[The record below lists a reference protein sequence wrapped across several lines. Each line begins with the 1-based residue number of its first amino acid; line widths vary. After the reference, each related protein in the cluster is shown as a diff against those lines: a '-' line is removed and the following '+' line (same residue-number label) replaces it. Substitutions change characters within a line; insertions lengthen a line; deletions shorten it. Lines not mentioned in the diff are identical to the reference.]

1 MSESASDRK
10 PATPT
15 TAQRNADVLAAF
27 ASKETTDF
35 ADATRGLIAPGSPRQ
50 VEGRFGHAV
59 WDLDAYAFFD
69 VESAPST
76 VNPSLWRQG
85 RLNNIAGLFEVTN
98 GVYQVRG
105 MDISNV
111 TFVEGET
118 GWIVIDPLTSRET
131 AAAALAMV
139 NEHLGVRP
147 VRCVIYT
154 HSHTDHFGGVL
165 GVVSAQELASGLVP
179 VIAPEGFLD
188 AAISENVLAGTVMLR
203 RAMYM
208 YGVLLPKDAQGHV
221 DTGLGKGLPALPE
234 VNLVAP
240 TKEIVAT
247 GEEVVIDGVRLEF
260 QITPGTEAPA
270 EMNIFLPDRR
280 ALCVAE
286 NCTANQ
292 HNVYTLRGAQVRDA
306 LMWSKYIDESIVRYA
321 SRSDVVF
328 ASHHWPRWGTDVLT
342 AYLASQRDAYRFVHD
357 QTLRLA
363 NHGLTMNE
371 IAEHL
376 ELPSALGDEFFNRG
390 YYGTISHNSKAV
402 YQRYLGWFDA
412 NPATLHPYPPVE
424 AATRYVEFMGG
435 ASAVLERANE
445 YFTRGDY
452 RWVVEVVNHVVFSDP
467 TNEAARLLQADAL
480 EQLGYQSESGPWRDF
495 YLTGAMELRSAG
507 TALKGFRGN
516 ALGPGLV
523 ASMTPELLL
532 DLIGVRLNAARSA
545 EFCLDVNLVVTD
557 HGDERWTFGV
567 RHGVVH
573 ARRDDSLDSCDV
585 TIRSSIEAFAQF
597 ASSSH
602 PIADTLE
609 RDDFVVHGD
618 QTKLVE
624 LDGFLDVFEFGF
636 ELVLPRGSGSDVAH

>member
-1 MSESASDRK
+1 MSAATPDRK
-10 PATPT
+10 PATSST
-15 TAQRNADVLAAF
+15 RERHAEVLAVLESAT
-27 ASKETTDF
+27 STDF
-35 ADATRGLIAPGSPRQ
+35 ADASRGLIAPASPRQ
-50 VEGRFGHAV
+50 VDGRFGHAV

-69 VESAPST
+69 VPDAPTT

-85 RLNNIAGLFEVTN
+85 RLNNIAGLFEVTE

-111 TFVEGET
+111 TFVAGDT

-131 AAAALAMV
+131 AGAALAMV
-139 NEHLGVRP
+139 NEHLGERE

-165 GVVSAQELASGLVP
+165 GVVAEAQVTSGRVP
-179 VIAPEGFLD
+179 IIAPAGFLE

-208 YGVLLPKDAQGHV
+208 YGVLLPKDPQGHV

-247 GEEVVIDGVRLEF
+247 GEEMVVDGVRLEF

-280 ALCVAE
+280 ALCMAE

-306 LMWSKYIDESIVRYA
+306 LMWSKYIDESIERYA
-321 SRSDVVF
+321 KRSDVVF
-328 ASHHWPRWGTDVLT
+328 ASHHWPRWGTDVLST
-342 AYLASQRDAYRFVHD
+342 YLASQRDAYRYVHD

-371 IAEHL
+371 IAERL
-376 ELPSALGDEFFNRG
+376 ELPSALGDEYFNRG
-390 YYGTISHNSKAV
+390 YYGTLSHNAKAV

-412 NPATLHPYPPVE
+412 NPASLHPYPPAE
-424 AATRYVEFMGG
+424 AAQRYVEFMGG
-435 ASAVLERANE
+435 ASAVLGRANE
-445 YFTRGDY
+445 YFNRGDY
-452 RWVVEVVNHVVFSDP
+452 RWVVEVVNHVVYSDP

-495 YLTGAMELRSAG
+495 YLSGAMELRSGG
-507 TALKGFRGN
+507 TALKGLRGN

-532 DLIGVRLNAARSA
+532 DLIGVRLNAPRSA
-545 EFCLDVNLVVTD
+545 SFRVDARLIITNLDA
-557 HGDERWTFGV
+557 ESWSFGV
-567 RHGVVH
+567 RHGVLH
-573 ARRDDSLDSCDV
+573 AHRTNPDEAFDL
-585 TIRSSIEAFAQF
+585 TITSSIEAFAQF
-597 ASSSH
+597 ASGSQ
-602 PIADTLE
+602 PIDDTLA
-609 RDDFVVHGD
+609 RDDFAVEGD
-618 QTKLVE
+618 QSRLVE
-624 LDGFLDVFEFGF
+624 MHGLLDVFEFGF
-636 ELVLPRGSGSDVAH
+636 ELVLPRATDSPSL